1 MAGTY
6 ELTQQDY
13 EACYRDERSK
23 NKPTDEYKDILTR
36 PDFQELTI
44 TLFENHD
51 EYCLTE
57 GEVYDI
63 DNKYFRWNGH
73 EMVAIPDEEVTKTMI
88 DDKMDITSADY
99 AKIFEQKYE
108 DETEEK
114 MPNFKNIEEVHHFG
128 MWVKNTLKF
137 MKYEP
142 AHGDIIDVA
151 CDGYRNHGKYQWND
165 ITKKLV
171 YLFTNIDDYGSC
183 NPIFRV
189 GNEPGEFPPWH
200 WHATSSCPG
209 PGFTIHWGAIDHNT
223 IVFLSEKLISEINT
237 KLASVEDKYRC
248 EIEIRGV
255 TYTVN
260 TSKKPLEPT
269 DVYDCSFSYDH
280 GDKSLNNY

>member
-1 MAGTY
+1 
-6 ELTQQDY
+6 
-13 EACYRDERSK
+13 
-23 NKPTDEYKDILTR
+23 
-36 PDFQELTI
+36 
-44 TLFENHD
+44 
-51 EYCLTE
+51 
-57 GEVYDI
+57 
-63 DNKYFRWNGH
+63 
-73 EMVAIPDEEVTKTMI
+73 
-88 DDKMDITSADY
+88 MDITSADY

>member
-1 MAGTY
+1 MAQTY
-6 ELTQQDY
+6 ELTQKMY
-13 EACYRDERSK
+13 EDCYRNERSK
-23 NKPTDEYKDILTR
+23 NKPTDEYNDILTR
-36 PDFQELTI
+36 PDFQELTKN
-44 TLFENHD
+44 LFENHD

-63 DNKYFRWNGH
+63 NDKYFRWDGQK
-73 EMVAIPDEEVTKTMI
+73 MVAIPDAEVTETMI
-88 DDKMDITSADY
+88 DDRTDITSAHY

-114 MPNFKNIEEVHHFG
+114 MPDFKDIEEVPHFG
-128 MWVKNTLKF
+128 NWVKKTLEF

-151 CDGYRNHGKYQWND
+151 CNGYRNQGKYQWND
-165 ITKKLV
+165 TTKKLV

-209 PGFTIHWGAIDHNT
+209 PGFTIHYGAIDHNT
-223 IVFLSEKLISEINT
+223 IVFLSEKLITEINT
-237 KLASVEDKYRC
+237 KLESAKDRYKC
-248 EIEIRGV
+248 EIDIRGV
-255 TYTVN
+255 TYKVN

-280 GDKSLNNY
+280 GYKTLDNY